1 MIGRGALVKSWLFR
15 DIWSYLTTGVV
26 PGEPTIAEKCG
37 LIRQHFRNL
46 LHFRNER
53 VAVCEFRKRISWY
66 AKTMHPCRMLK
77 DAMRVINTTADFEKA
92 LEDYQAWRAQ
102 YDEDLAAGRIRPIP
116 TDVALDE
123 AA

>member
-1 MIGRGALVKSWLFR
+1 
-15 DIWSYLTTGVV
+15 
-26 PGEPTIAEKCG
+26 
-37 LIRQHFRNL
+37 
-46 LHFRNER
+46 
-53 VAVCEFRKRISWY
+53 
-66 AKTMHPCRMLK
+66 
-77 DAMRVINTTADFEKA
+77 MRVINTTADFEKA